1 MKKIIVSLFLLVGIL
16 TAANAQK
23 FALVDMDW

>member
-23 FALVDMDW
+23 FALSVGL